1 MFDLLLVL
9 VLPFAI
15 VFMIERPR
23 QGYVIVAVMAIL
35 LIGPTVLSM
44 QAESHGNHLL
54 PSTVSQSVSATNPGG
69 NMEGEELRF
78 GPGGSALM
86 TVGTMGTAAG
96 ATNPALDS
104 YTPLGG
110 TGAFLGILFGEV
122 SPGGDGSGLYS
133 HARLR
138 APRRVRGRTDGV
150 ARPSS
155 WARRL
160 VGRR

>member
-54 PSTVSQSVSATNPGG
+54 PSTVSQSVIATNPGG

-86 TVGTMGTAAG
+86 TVGTIGTAAG

-110 TGAFLGILFGEV
+110 TGAF
-122 SPGGDGSGLYS
+122 SGSS
-133 HARLR
+133 SAR
-138 APRRVRGRTDGV
+138 
-150 ARPSS
+150 
-155 WARRL
+155 
-160 VGRR
+160 